1 VTYRHDVSRH
11 HTVPPAGIEPAT
23 RGLGNG
29 VSTDMTVDR
38 GTFPLVDALE
48 VPRSTWAR
56 RCCYQTGANSA
67 HELHAVGVAGVH
79 QRLEIAVSSVE
90 GSASTSYSG

>member
-1 VTYRHDVSRH
+1 
-11 HTVPPAGIEPAT
+11 
-23 RGLGNG
+23 
-29 VSTDMTVDR
+29 MTVDR
-38 GTFPLVDALE
+38 GAFLLVDALE
-48 VPRSTWAR
+48 VPRSTCTSVDMGPALLLPNF
-56 RCCYQTGANSA
+56 GANSA